1 MGSSYHSVH
10 IHAVFSCKDRNPLI
24 TPEIRDE
31 LFKYISSVCD
41 KRQCKLIEGGGIP
54 DHVHLLIGLSM
65 TKSIS
70 DLLRDIKTNTSRWI
84 HEKWPSHKFGWQDGY
99 GAFSVSASL
108 MQRTRDYI
116 RNQEAHH
123 AKKTFESELDEIL
136 KMHGMKRNPDGSV
149 SAPDENGGEIRRPEG
164 TA

>member
-1 MGSSYHSVH
+1 MGSTYHSVH
-10 IHAVFSCKDRNPLI
+10 IHVVFSCKDRKLLI
-24 TPEIRDE
+24 TPEIKHE
-31 LFKYISSVCD
+31 LFVYISGVCD
-41 KRQCKLIEGGGIP
+41 KRQCKLIEGGGTA

-84 HEKWPSHKFGWQDGY
+84 HEKWPSHEFGWQDGY

-123 AKKTFESELDEIL
+123 AKKTFEAELDEIF
-136 KMHGMKRNPDGSV
+136 KMHGMKQNPDGSV
-149 SAPDENGGEIRRPEG
+149 SVADTTGDSV
-164 TA
+164 AYK